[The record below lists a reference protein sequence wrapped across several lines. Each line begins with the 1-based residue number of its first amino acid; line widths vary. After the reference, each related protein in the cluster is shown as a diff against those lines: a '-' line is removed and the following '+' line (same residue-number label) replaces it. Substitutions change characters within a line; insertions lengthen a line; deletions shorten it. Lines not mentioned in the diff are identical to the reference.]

1 MQARQLSRFL
11 PKNKI
16 KNYLNVL
23 FFHPSVSTPSFI
35 IHFCC
40 SFFLIF
46 IFLQVWVFQ
55 KGDTTSLVFQKKKLL
70 SMFPLFDGVLCGLFS
85 VSSSGTDF
93 NDDNNGRHPLRIYGC
108 IHSTQPKKLRF
119 QKRIYLFTL
128 LGGKRLMWAFLFLFK
143 A

>member
-1 MQARQLSRFL
+1 M
-11 PKNKI
+11 
-16 KNYLNVL
+16 

-40 SFFLIF
+40 RFFFNIYIFASVSFSKRGYDFPCF
-46 IFLQVWVFQ
+46 P
-55 KGDTTSLVFQKKKLL
+55 KKKLR
-70 SMFPLFDGVLCGLFS
+70 SMLPLFDGVLCGLFS

-119 QKRIYLFTL
+119 QKRIYFFTL
-128 LGGKRLMWAFLFLFK
+128 LGGKRLMWAFLFFFFLFK